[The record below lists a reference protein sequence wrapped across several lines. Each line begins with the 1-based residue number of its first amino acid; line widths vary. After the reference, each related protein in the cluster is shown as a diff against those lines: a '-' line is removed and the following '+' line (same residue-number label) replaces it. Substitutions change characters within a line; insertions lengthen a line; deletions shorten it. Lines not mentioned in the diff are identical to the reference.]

1 MYKHLHFLTD
11 YDIKWDIFAD
21 THAWLF
27 LTWDDSNGY
36 IGAVSSPVVRLKS
49 LKTFGILCEDGKK
62 NFFHTVH
69 ITANSYEN
77 YGLDQYYT
85 LRGVKFSNTYSCF
98 SYFVLD

>member
-1 MYKHLHFLTD
+1 MYKHLHDMID

-62 NFFHTVH
+62 NFFYQYSTV
-69 ITANSYEN
+69 
-77 YGLDQYYT
+77 
-85 LRGVKFSNTYSCF
+85 LR
-98 SYFVLD
+98 LLP

>member
-1 MYKHLHFLTD
+1 MID
-11 YDIKWDIFAD
+11 YDIKWDIFTD

-62 NFFHTVH
+62 NFF
-69 ITANSYEN
+69 Y
-77 YGLDQYYT
+77 QY
-85 LRGVKFSNTYSCF
+85 STY
-98 SYFVLD
+98 